1 MTKIMNRHTTNVPAA
16 AESRRRFEAMHAAFD
31 IHQKE
36 FDLDGS
42 SDVVA
47 DSSFRVPPVP
57 YPGLRSF
64 TAQEGGIFFGRERN
78 VDEVR
83 ERLAHLNFAVL
94 LGGSGSGKSSLV
106 RAGLVPRLNST
117 KGIPGR
123 SGNWYAAE
131 FRPRLHPLKELID
144 ALANLVCSQFPDQ
157 GPGGADYSGH
167 PDRLAL
173 SKRLQSE
180 FDVSSEIER
189 VDKERS
195 VRAEALCT
203 SLFEFVEHEL
213 DERDRI
219 ATHALR
225 SGRPSLLL
233 VVDQFEEVFRPE
245 ANADTG
251 ARELLDLL
259 IATYAKLERER
270 DVSVERRSGLFVVIT
285 MRSEELHRCA
295 EHPALRINVAGKAI
309 NRSLADVINGS
320 MYLLDLL
327 DPQED
332 QSELRE
338 AIVGPAK
345 RVFADWGIRLNAENA
360 DAPFAPGVVDWLLE
374 GANKLS
380 TELKHRPDQL
390 PLLQHALQ
398 SIWLGAMDDWTR
410 REEFP
415 PFEIRKEH
423 LQYGSAESAKLT
435 YPDLV
440 ACLDYRA
447 DLTAREGIERL
458 TRDAVVETEST
469 SLQTVAGELI
479 CSSFR
484 ALAQRDDRGNWARR
498 FADPQLIAQF
508 LPTKALVQRLSFK
521 DKVRA
526 IHTVLSSFVSRGY
539 LVVKHEYYD
548 ISHEALIRNWK
559 QYQEWLR
566 DPEEIAQALVRS
578 VADLDPRRIE
588 QSSDPDEELLG
599 GLPSPVCE
607 TLEKAFKYHELPQ
620 TWVVEQVL
628 PLVVR
633 PGVSNRWGS
642 TSPVEIVSHL
652 GDLVGRAQSVRVKRA
667 TERQRRERNRVL
679 ALGGSII
686 AALALVGAFFM
697 WQTTVA
703 RRTANINHA
712 KSIALHAE
720 DTLDHEGPA
729 QAILIAMQASKTG
742 LPNITENERVIYR
755 SLRQLREKRRI
766 RTAGLR
772 TAAISPKGDVIAG
785 LSQAGHVT
793 FWRATDGKV
802 LGDYQLAV
810 PAVRMYGIRWSP
822 NGEQLAIGVEDQL
835 FLLTPC
841 SHAAIRVLFSSCG
854 QIGEQ
859 DKLQRL
865 GSIEAS
871 AGPGKFSRDGEL
883 IITAFREAEARVWKI
898 RTGEHIDLG
907 VGTAYPSAIALA
919 PDGRR
924 AAVGT
929 RQGEVKIVDLETKE
943 TTLLKAPSESTS
955 GPIMSLD
962 FGGASVLV
970 VSSQYGQVW
979 LLDVANRK
987 WEHVRGQDGVPFQ
1000 TAFSDDGRFIAT
1012 TSSDGAVRL
1021 WQIDAFNQVAD
1032 KPDVL
1037 RGHGGP
1043 VLSVQFDH
1051 GVTSIVSASVDN
1063 VVRLWSVSAALS
1075 PRVEHALVSRGL
1087 PGTGSEWRPPKDS
1100 TGPSY
1105 SEDGFTVRAFNA
1117 ESGNFLALFEP
1128 MSSTEPVSVWG
1139 RQQKWQWRDVAIHSD
1154 DHADRGT
1161 VSAVLSNGQ
1170 TYSWTFFKT
1179 LEALTR
1185 FAEENIP
1192 FEGDKRIQLNEKEY
1206 CKLGLAERRDKKACE
1221 IETD

>member
-1 MTKIMNRHTTNVPAA
+1 MR
-16 AESRRRFEAMHAAFD
+16 AAFD
-31 IHQKE
+31 IHQRE
-36 FDLDGS
+36 VDLDGS

-47 DSSFRVPPVP
+47 DSDFRVPPVP

-144 ALANLVCSQFPDQ
+144 ALTNLVCSQFPDQ
-157 GPGGADYSGH
+157 GSGGADYSGR
-167 PDRLAL
+167 PDRLVL

-180 FDVSSEIER
+180 FGISSEIKHAG
-189 VDKERS
+189 KERS

-213 DERDRI
+213 DQRDKI

-233 VVDQFEEVFRPE
+233 VVDQFEEIFRPE
-245 ANADTG
+245 ANTDSG

-270 DVSVERRSGLFVVIT
+270 DVNVERRSGLFVVIT

-295 EHPALRINVAGKAI
+295 EHPALRIDVAGKII

-332 QSELRE
+332 RNELRE

-380 TELKHRPDQL
+380 AELKHRPDQL

-410 REEFP
+410 KEEFP

-423 LQYGSAESAKLT
+423 LQYGSAESSKLT

-458 TRDAVVETEST
+458 TRDPVGETEST

-508 LPTKALVQRLSFK
+508 LPTKALVRRLSFN

-526 IHTVLSSFVSRGY
+526 IHAVLSSFVSRGY

-578 VADLDPRRIE
+578 VADLDPRRID
-588 QSSDPDEELLG
+588 QSPDPDEELLG
-599 GLPSPVCE
+599 GLPSSVCE
-607 TLEKAFKYHELPQ
+607 TLEKAFKHHELPQ
-620 TWVVEQVL
+620 TWVIEQVL

-642 TSPVEIVSHL
+642 TSPAEIVSHL
-652 GDLVGRAQSVRVKRA
+652 GDLVGRAQSVRLKRV
-667 TERQRRERNRVL
+667 TERLRRERNRVL

-697 WQTTVA
+697 WQTNVA

-729 QAILIAMQASKTG
+729 QSILIAMQASKAE
-742 LPNITENERVIYR
+742 LPNITEHERVIYR

-766 RTAGLR
+766 HTAGLR

-802 LGDYQLAV
+802 LGDYQLDV

-822 NGEQLAIGVEDQL
+822 NGERLAIGVEDQL

-859 DKLQRL
+859 DKLQRF

-907 VGTAYPSAIALA
+907 VGTAFPSAIALA
-919 PDGRR
+919 PDGRH

-943 TTLLKAPSESTS
+943 AMLLKAPNESAS
-955 GPIMSLD
+955 GPITSLD
-962 FGGASVLV
+962 FGGTSGVLV
-970 VSSQYGQVW
+970 VSSQYSQVW
-979 LLDVANRK
+979 LLDLVNRK
-987 WEHVRGQDGVPFQ
+987 WQPVRGQEGVPLQ

-1012 TSSDGAVRL
+1012 TSSDGAIRL
-1021 WQIDAFNQVAD
+1021 WQIDASNQVAD

-1037 RGHGGP
+1037 RGHSGP

-1063 VVRLWSVSAALS
+1063 IVRLWSVSAALS
-1075 PRVEHALVSRGL
+1075 PRVEQLVSRVRGL
-1087 PGTGSEWRPPKDS
+1087 PGTGEWTPPEDS
-1100 TGPSY
+1100 MGPSH
-1105 SEDGFTVRAFNA
+1105 SKDGFTVRAFNSA
-1117 ESGNFLALFEP
+1117 SGNFLALFEP
-1128 MSSTEPVSVWG
+1128 MSSTKPVSIWG
-1139 RQQKWQWRDVAIHSD
+1139 RQEKSQWREVAIHPGD
-1154 DHADRGT
+1154 NVDRGI

-1170 TYSWTFFKT
+1170 RFSWIFFKT
-1179 LEALTR
+1179 LEALTK

-1192 FEGDKRIQLNEKEY
+1192 FDGDKRIQLNEKEY
-1206 CKLGLAERRDKKACE
+1206 CKLGIARRLDKKPCE
-1221 IETD
+1221 IEAD

>member
-1 MTKIMNRHTTNVPAA
+1 MNQHAANVSAA
-16 AESRRRFEAMHAAFD
+16 SESRRRFEAMHAAFD
-31 IHQKE
+31 VHHKE
-36 FDLDGS
+36 ADLEGS
-42 SDVVA
+42 SDVGA
-47 DSSFRVPPVP
+47 DSDFRVPPIP

-64 TAQEGGIFFGRERN
+64 TPQEGGIFFGRERN

-83 ERLAHLNFAVL
+83 QRLAHLNFAVL
-94 LGGSGSGKSSLV
+94 LGGSGSGKSSLI
-106 RAGLVPRLNST
+106 RAGLVPRLNNT

-131 FRPRLHPLKELID
+131 FRPRLQPLKELID
-144 ALANLVCSQFPDQ
+144 ALTDLVCRQFPDQ
-157 GPGGADYSGH
+157 GPGEADYSGR
-167 PDRLAL
+167 PDRSAL
-173 SKRLQSE
+173 SKRLRSE
-180 FDVSSEIER
+180 FGISSEIKHADE
-189 VDKERS
+189 ERS

-213 DERDRI
+213 DQRDRI
-219 ATHALR
+219 ATRALR

-245 ANADTG
+245 ANADSG

-295 EHPALRINVAGKAI
+295 EHPALRINMAGKAI

-332 QSELRE
+332 RSELRE
-338 AIVGPAK
+338 AIVGPAR

-380 TELKHRPDQL
+380 AELKHRPDQL

-410 REEFP
+410 NEEFP

-423 LQYGSAESAKLT
+423 LQYGSGESSKLT

-458 TRDAVVETEST
+458 TRDADST
-469 SLQTVAGELI
+469 SLQTMARELI

-508 LPTKALVQRLSFK
+508 LPTKSLVQGLPPK

-559 QYQEWLR
+559 KYQEWLR

-588 QSSDPDEELLG
+588 RSSDPDEELLW

-607 TLEKAFKYHELPQ
+607 TLEKAFKHHELPQ
-620 TWVVEQVL
+620 TWVIEQVL

-642 TSPVEIVSHL
+642 TSPVEIVSRL
-652 GDLVGRAQSVRVKRA
+652 SDLVGRARSVRLKRA
-667 TERQRRERNRVL
+667 NERRNRVL
-679 ALGGSII
+679 AVGGSII
-686 AALALVGAFFM
+686 AALALVGAFFI

-703 RRTANINHA
+703 RRAADINHA

-729 QAILIAMQASKTG
+729 QSILIAMQASKAG
-742 LPNITENERVIYR
+742 LPNITANERVIYR
-755 SLRQLREKRRI
+755 SLRRLREKRRI

-772 TAAISPKGDVIAG
+772 TAAISPKGDVVAG
-785 LSQAGHVT
+785 LSQTGHVT
-793 FWRATDGKV
+793 FWRATDGKA

-810 PAVRMYGIRWSP
+810 SAVRINGIRWSP
-822 NGEQLAIGVEDQL
+822 NGEQLAIGVEDKL
-835 FLLTPC
+835 FLVTPC
-841 SHAAIRVLFSSCG
+841 LQAAIRVLFSSCR

-859 DKLQRL
+859 DRLQQF
-865 GSIEAS
+865 GSIAAS
-871 AGPGKFSRDGEL
+871 AGPGKFSRDGES
-883 IITAFREAEARVWKI
+883 IITAFRETEARVWKI

-907 VGTAYPSAIALA
+907 VGTAFPSAIALA
-919 PDGRR
+919 PDGRH

-929 RQGEVKIVDLETKE
+929 RQGEVEIINLETKE
-943 TTLLKAPSESTS
+943 TTSLKAPSESTS

-962 FGGASVLV
+962 FGGASDVLV

-987 WEHVRGQDGVPFQ
+987 WKLVKGQEGIPFQ

-1012 TSSDGAVRL
+1012 TSSDGAIRL
-1021 WQIDAFNQVAD
+1021 WQIDPSNQVAD

-1037 RGHGGP
+1037 RGHSGP
-1043 VLSVQFDH
+1043 VFSVQFDQ

-1063 VVRLWSVSAALS
+1063 IRLWSVSAALS
-1075 PRVEHALVSRGL
+1075 PRVEPVLVSRGL
-1087 PGTGSEWRPPKDS
+1087 PGTGSEWKEPENS
-1100 TGPSY
+1100 TGPSH
-1105 SEDGFTVRAFNA
+1105 SKDGFTVRAFNSA
-1117 ESGNFLALFEP
+1117 SGNFLALFEP
-1128 MSSTEPVSVWG
+1128 MSSTEPVSIWG
-1139 RQQKWQWRDVAIHSD
+1139 RQEIWQWRDVAIHPD
-1154 DHADRGT
+1154 DNADRGI

-1170 TYSWTFFKT
+1170 RYSWTFFKT
-1179 LEALTR
+1179 LEALTK

-1192 FEGDKRIQLNEKEY
+1192 FDGDKRIQLNEKEY
-1206 CKLGLAERRDKKACE
+1206 CKLGIAERLGKMACE